1 MASTRTPDDDRRG
14 SAFGEVL
21 RVRVELWLVV
31 VFMALAF
38 GAGIVVTAM
47 YDEPAPVVG
56 VQDTTGQFPVAP
68 PLTDD
73 QIAGGLPSGH
83 PDLSAATGT
92 TGATGATG
100 ANSGP
105 GQNGGSAQGDT
116 GGGN

>member
-1 MASTRTPDDDRRG
+1 MADTTTSDDERRG
-14 SAFGEVL
+14 SAFGEML

-47 YDEPAPVVG
+47 YEEPAGPVVG
-56 VQDTTGQFPVAP
+56 IADTTGQIAP

-83 PDLSAATGT
+83 PGL

-100 ANSGP
+100 TTGAGNGSE
-105 GQNGGSAQGDT
+105 QNGESAQGDD

>member
-1 MASTRTPDDDRRG
+1 MAGTRTPDDDRRG

-56 VQDTTGQFPVAP
+56 VQDTTGVIAP

-83 PDLSAATGT
+83 PDLGAV

-100 ANSGP
+100 VTGTGNGS
-105 GQNGGSAQGDT
+105 GQNDGSGQGND
-116 GGGN
+116 GGGK

>member
-1 MASTRTPDDDRRG
+1 MTDTTTSDEERRG
-14 SAFGEVL
+14 SAFGEML

-47 YDEPAPVVG
+47 YEEPAAPVVG
-56 VQDTTGQFPVAP
+56 ITDTTGQIAP

-73 QIAGGLPSGH
+73 QISGGLPSGH
-83 PDLSAATGT
+83 PGL

-100 ANSGP
+100 VTGAGSGS
-105 GQNGGSAQGDT
+105 GQSDGSAQGSD
-116 GGGN
+116 GSGN

>member
-1 MASTRTPDDDRRG
+1 MTDTTTSDDERRG
-14 SAFGEVL
+14 SAFGEML

-47 YDEPAPVVG
+47 YEEPADPVVG
-56 VQDTTGQFPVAP
+56 ITDTTGQIAP

-73 QIAGGLPSGH
+73 QIAGGLPTGH
-83 PDLSAATGT
+83 PGL

-100 ANSGP
+100 AGSGS
-105 GQNGGSAQGDT
+105 GQNDGSGQGSD
-116 GGGN
+116 GSGN